1 MDHDLDALGLAA
13 VIGIIAVAIVAAVD
27 ILADG
32 ELEPA
37 LLALLAAVLSPLIP
51 ALIVRYGRNHDDDGK

>member
-1 MDHDLDALGLAA
+1 MDEDFDALGLAA
-13 VIGIIAVAIVAAVD
+13 VIGILAVAVVAVID

-37 LLALLAAVLSPLIP
+37 LMALLAAVLSPLIP
-51 ALIVRYGRNHDDDGK
+51 ALIVRYGKGEK

>member
-1 MDHDLDALGLAA
+1 VDDDIDALGLAA
-13 VIGIIAVAIVAAVD
+13 IIAVVAVAIVAVID

-37 LLALLAAVLSPLIP
+37 LMALLAAVLSPLIP
-51 ALIVRYGRNHDDDGK
+51 ALIVRYGKGGRE

>member
-1 MDHDLDALGLAA
+1 MRGMDEDFDALGLAA
-13 VIGIIAVAIVAAVD
+13 VIGILAVAVVAVID

-37 LLALLAAVLSPLIP
+37 LMALLAAVLSPLIP
-51 ALIVRYGRNHDDDGK
+51 ALIVRYGKGEK